1 MTTRRATGGMIRQH
15 PARGLWEA
23 RYVGADGRKH
33 SIYAKTRAAA
43 QERLRAALTA
53 ADNGIRPVRDRS
65 TVAAYLDEW
74 ATSVAAH
81 VRPRTA
87 ESYAAAVRLYLTPNL
102 GTIQLSKLQPEDI
115 GRTVARL
122 AARGD
127 LSPTQ
132 IRYAYTVLRIA
143 LGEAL
148 RSKRVVRNVALE
160 VRAPRASH
168 PERTPLTLDQVGTF
182 LRSIRGDR
190 LEALY
195 MTAIGLGLRQG
206 ELLALRWSDVNLD
219 AGTLTVQHTRNS
231 RTGALAEPK
240 TERSGRTLR
249 LGGELAG
256 GLREH
261 RRHQLEER
269 FAAGDR
275 WHDGDY
281 VFATPTGQSLEAA
294 NVSHRF
300 HAALAAAGLPR
311 QRFHDLRHACATLR
325 LEQGE
330 ELAVVSRILGH
341 ASITTTANV
350 YGHMTDAML
359 GRAADRTDVIL
370 GRGRVA
376 SA

>member
-1 MTTRRATGGMIRQH
+1 MHAPVQDL
-15 PARGLWEA
+15 PADKIPSE
-23 RYVGADGRKH
+23 
-33 SIYAKTRAAA
+33 
-43 QERLRAALTA
+43 
-53 ADNGIRPVRDRS
+53 
-65 TVAAYLDEW
+65 
-74 ATSVAAH
+74 
-81 VRPRTA
+81 
-87 ESYAAAVRLYLTPNL
+87 
-102 GTIQLSKLQPEDI
+102 
-115 GRTVARL
+115 
-122 AARGD
+122 
-127 LSPTQ
+127 
-132 IRYAYTVLRIA
+132 LRIA

-160 VRAPRASH
+160 VRAPRSSQ

-182 LRSIRGDR
+182 LRSVEGDR

-219 AGTLTVQHTRNS
+219 AGTLTVRHTRNS
-231 RTGALAEPK
+231 RTGTLAEPK
-240 TERSGRTLR
+240 TERSRRTLR
-249 LGGELAG
+249 LGAELAG
-256 GLREH
+256 ALQEH
-261 RRHQLEER
+261 RRRQLEER
-269 FAAGDR
+269 LAVGGR

-281 VFATPTGQSLEAA
+281 FFATPTGQSLDAA

-300 HAALAAAGLPR
+300 HAALAAAGLPS

-341 ASITTTANV
+341 ASITTTVNV
-350 YGHMTDAML
+350 YGHLTDAML

-370 GRGRVA
+370 GRGAIA

>member
-1 MTTRRATGGMIRQH
+1 VTMRRSTGGMIRQH

-33 SIYAKTRAAA
+33 SLYAKTRAVA

-53 ADNGIRPVRDRS
+53 ADNGIRPIRDRG
-65 TVAAYLDEW
+65 TVGAYLDEW
-74 ATSVAAH
+74 VGTVAAH

-87 ESYAAAVRLYLTPNL
+87 ESYAATVRLYLVPNL
-102 GTIQLSKLQPEDI
+102 GSIQLAKLQSEDI
-115 GRTVARL
+115 GRMVARL

-127 LSPTQ
+127 LSPTT
-132 IRYAYTVLRIA
+132 IRYAYVVLRIA

-160 VRAPRASH
+160 IRAPRTSQR
-168 PERTPLTLDQVGTF
+168 ERTPLTLAQVGTF
-182 LRSIRGDR
+182 LRGVTGDR

-195 MTAIGLGLRQG
+195 MTATGLGLRQG
-206 ELLALRWSDVNLD
+206 ELLALRWRDVNLD
-219 AGTLTVQHTRNS
+219 AATLTVRHTRNS

-240 TERSGRTLR
+240 TERSRRTLR
-249 LGGELAG
+249 LGSELARA
-256 GLREH
+256 LREH
-261 RRHQLEER
+261 RLRQIEER
-269 FAAGDR
+269 LAAGTR
-275 WHDGDY
+275 WRDGDF
-281 VFATPTGQSLEAA
+281 VFATPFGQSLDAA
-294 NVSHRF
+294 NVTHRF
-300 HAALAAAGLPR
+300 HAALAAVGLPR
-311 QRFHDLRHACATLR
+311 QRFHDLRHCCATLR

-350 YGHMTDAML
+350 YGHLTDAML
-359 GRAADRTDVIL
+359 GRASDRTDVIL
-370 GRGRVA
+370 GRGGAA